1 MNKGLNKVNKEIIDS
16 IYPRLQ
22 EIETIKHNYT
32 RNLFGKLK
40 GNIVANVI
48 TKAIQNIIDTHNLSY
63 KVSIVNSFVNGF
75 PTEWDLLILDKNAK
89 GISGINLY
97 NPEDVYAVV
106 EFKTGGKP
114 NFKYKE
120 ISEKQ
125 FFQEQHSKY
134 FDIVKEISEKANHE
148 ILYLYIGFSYW
159 PNYFKACRDYFDE
172 SNNSKYPTAFVFL
185 NDQSK
190 NYPNEIMDD
199 CYDFEKFIL
208 DLLKNIKR

>member
-1 MNKGLNKVNKEIIDS
+1 MNKTLNPVNKKIIDS

-32 RNLFGKLK
+32 RNSFGKLK

-48 TKAIQNIIDTHNLSY
+48 SNAIQNIIDNHNLNY
-63 KVSIVNSFVNGF
+63 KVSIVNSFIDEC

-89 GISGINLY
+89 GILDINLY
-97 NPEDVYAVV
+97 EPKDVYAVV

-125 FFQEQHSKY
+125 FFQEQHSEY
-134 FDIVKEISEKANHE
+134 FDIVKEISEKANHK

-159 PNYFKACRDYFDE
+159 TNYFKACREYFDE
-172 SNNSKYPTAFVFL
+172 CNNSKYPTAFVFL

-190 NYPNEIMDD
+190 NYPNEIMEG